1 MLDKYLI
8 SYNHEESVTHNINPL
23 NKIIIF
29 ILYIIAC
36 FFPYN
41 SVIIISLLVS
51 VFILMILSNIPL
63 IKYLQVLWFYRYI
76 FLVIYFFFYATGM
89 EFFNLNVLIFKIVFG
104 VLFWYILLFTI
115 KKDDLAKSFGFVFN
129 IFNVIGISFN
139 KISNFFS
146 NIFNF
151 ILIFI
156 DQTNNLFEIN
166 AIKGNDIY
174 FVTII
179 GKIKFFFRNFKTI
192 YNNSKVI
199 NKNRRDGL
207 KYRLYDAESKK
218 MYKYRSKLNVFDY
231 LLIIVYVFIYV
242 YYIVKVR

>member
-23 NKIIIF
+23 NKIIMF

-41 SVIIISLLVS
+41 SVIFISMLVS

-76 FLVIYFFFYATGM
+76 FLIIYFFFYATGM
-89 EFFNLNVLIFKIVFG
+89 ELFYVNVLLFKILFG
-104 VLFWYILLFTI
+104 VLFWYVILFTI
-115 KKDDLAKSFGFVFN
+115 KKDDLAKSLGSVFN
-129 IFNVIGISFN
+129 IFNIIGISFN

-179 GKIKFFFRNFKTI
+179 GKIKFFFKNLKTI
-192 YNNSKVI
+192 YNNSKEI
-199 NKNRRDGL
+199 NKNRREGL

-218 MYKYRSKLNVFDY
+218 MYKYRSKINVFDY

>member
-1 MLDKYLI
+1 MLDRYLVT
-8 SYNHEESVTHNINPL
+8 YNHEESVTHNINPL

-41 SVIIISLLVS
+41 PVIFISMLVS
-51 VFILMILSNIPL
+51 VFILMILSNITIL
-63 IKYLQVLWFYRYI
+63 KYLQVLWFYRYI
-76 FLVIYFFFYATGM
+76 FLIIYFFFYATGM
-89 EFFNLNVLIFKIVFG
+89 EILYVNVLLFKIIFG
-104 VLFWYILLFTI
+104 VLFWYVLLFTI
-115 KKDDLAKSFGFVFN
+115 KKEDLAKSLGFIFN
-129 IFNVIGISFN
+129 IFNFIGLSFN

-146 NIFNF
+146 NIINF

-174 FVTII
+174 FKTII
-179 GKIKFFFRNFKTI
+179 GKIKFFFKNYKTI
-192 YNNSKVI
+192 YSNTKKINNDRKDS
-199 NKNRRDGL
+199 L
-207 KYRLYDAESKK
+207 KYRLYDVDSKK
-218 MYKYRSKLNVFDY
+218 IYKYRSKLNVFDY